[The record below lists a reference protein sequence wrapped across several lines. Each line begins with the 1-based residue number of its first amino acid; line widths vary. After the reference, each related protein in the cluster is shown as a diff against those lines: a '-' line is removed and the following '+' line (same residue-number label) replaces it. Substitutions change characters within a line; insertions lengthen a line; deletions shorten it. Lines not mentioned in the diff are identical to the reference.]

1 MTEKERLE
9 IQARSYDFYAGLIE
23 RAVGRGAPLPV
34 WGPMT
39 AEEYRQLAQEY
50 RQRAAQLPGPKPTEK
65 QQANQVD
72 EASVSLQKGAPSH

>member
-9 IQARSYDFYAGLIE
+9 IQARSFDFYAGLIE

-39 AEEYRQLAQEY
+39 AEEYRQQAQEY
-50 RQRAAQLPGPKPTEK
+50 RRRAALLAEPEQAQAEQLKKTD
-65 QQANQVD
+65 Q
-72 EASVSLQKGAPSH
+72 ASVPVEKGTTSR